1 MIRHAVPPR
10 LVALAVVLLCG
21 GTACSP
27 AGVIIGG
34 AATAGVTVAQE
45 RSVGAAIDDLAIRA
59 EINHYL
65 FQADEKLFSAVSIE
79 VVEGRVLL
87 TGHVPEPDD
96 RVEAV
101 RLAWQAAGVRE
112 VLNEIQVTDKGG
124 LGNYLRDVAIANELR
139 ADLLFDRDILAIN
152 YNVEVVNQVVYLIGI
167 AQDQAEL
174 DAVIAH
180 ARAIRYVERVVSHV
194 RLKGD
199 EPRA

>member
-1 MIRHAVPPR
+1 MPQPVS
-10 LVALAVVLLCG
+10 VCLAVAFVVAVVVQGC
-21 GTACSP
+21 TP
-27 AGVIIGG
+27 AGIIVGG
-34 AATAGVTVAQE
+34 AATAGVVAAQE
-45 RSVGAAIDDLAIRA
+45 RSVGAAIDDLAIRT

-65 FQADEKLFSAVSIE
+65 FQADEKLFSAVGID

-87 TGHVPEPDD
+87 TGHVPKPED

-101 RLAWQAAGVRE
+101 RLAWQAAGVKE
-112 VLNEIQVTDKGG
+112 VLNEIQVTEKGG
-124 LGNYLRDVAIANELR
+124 IGNYLRDVAIANELR
-139 ADLLFDRDILAIN
+139 ADLLFDGAILSIN

>member
-1 MIRHAVPPR
+1 VPQPVP
-10 LVALAVVLLCG
+10 LSLAVAFVLAAAVQGC
-21 GTACSP
+21 TP
-27 AGVIIGG
+27 AGIIVGG
-34 AATAGVTVAQE
+34 AATAGVVAAQE
-45 RSVGAAIDDLAIRA
+45 RSVGAAIDDLAIRT

-65 FQADEKLFSAVSIE
+65 FQADEKLFSAVSID
-79 VVEGRVLL
+79 VIEGRVLL
-87 TGHVPEPDD
+87 TGHVPKPED

-101 RLAWQAAGVRE
+101 RLAWQAAGVKE
-112 VLNEIQVTDKGG
+112 VLNEIQVTEKGG
-124 LGNYLRDVAIANELR
+124 IGNYLRDVAIANELR
-139 ADLLFDRDILAIN
+139 ADLLFDGAILSIN

-167 AQDQAEL
+167 AQDQVEL